1 MPLCGIPPIRVR
13 VRWGRMRR
21 VTAVLIAVLAIA
33 PASAAGAT
41 GGTSAP
47 SGGTSPGSG
56 TGIGAGYGSSAG
68 GTTPTSTGGTKVDPS
83 WVPSAGGGPAPGA
96 TTSPKPPPGQ
106 APAGS
111 FARTDVPALYLSAYR
126 AAGRRYR
133 IDWRLLAAIGK
144 NESDHGRAQLPG
156 VTSGLNFAG
165 CCSGPM
171 QICQVASCG
180 NVWQAYRR
188 DGDGD
193 GVTSIYSAADSIHSA
208 AALVVDLR
216 RMVGPSSKLILA
228 AYNAGPGTVQKYRGV
243 PPIDETEIYVRNGVR
258 YLRLLRR

>member
-1 MPLCGIPPIRVR
+1 
-13 VRWGRMRR
+13 MRR
-21 VTAVLIAVLAIA
+21 TLVALIAALLIA
-33 PASAAGAT
+33 PAAAQAANGGASAG
-41 GGTSAP
+41 
-47 SGGTSPGSG
+47 SGGTSTTTG
-56 TGIGAGYGSSAG
+56 TPAGNQSAG
-68 GTTPTSTGGTKVDPS
+68 GTPPTSTGGTTVDPN
-83 WVPSAGGGPAPGA
+83 WVPSAGNGPAPERH
-96 TTSPKPPPGQ
+96 PEPQ
-106 APAGS
+106 APAGGNTPAGS
-111 FARTDVPALYLSAYR
+111 FARRDIPRLYLKYYR
-126 AAGRRYR
+126 AAGKRYGV
-133 IDWRLLAAIGK
+133 DWRLLAALGK
-144 NESDHGRAQLPG
+144 NESDHGRSTLPG
-156 VTSGLNFAG
+156 VASGLNFAG

-193 GVTSIYSAADSIHSA
+193 GVISIYSAGDSIHSA
-208 AALVVDLR
+208 AALVADLR

>member
-1 MPLCGIPPIRVR
+1 
-13 VRWGRMRR
+13 MRR
-21 VTAVLIAVLAIA
+21 TLAALIAVLLIA
-33 PASAAGAT
+33 PAAAQAANGGASAG
-41 GGTSAP
+41 
-47 SGGTSPGSG
+47 SGGTSTTTGTPAGSQP
-56 TGIGAGYGSSAG
+56 AG
-68 GTTPTSTGGTKVDPS
+68 GTPPTSTGGTTVDPN
-83 WVPSAGGGPAPGA
+83 WVPSAGSGPAPERQPEPQVPTA
-96 TTSPKPPPGQ
+96 N
-106 APAGS
+106 APTGS
-111 FARTDVPALYLSAYR
+111 FARRDIPRLYLKHYR
-126 AAGRRYR
+126 AAGKRYG
-133 IDWRLLAAIGK
+133 IDWRLLAALGK
-144 NESDHGRAQLPG
+144 NESDHGRSTLPG
-156 VTSGLNFAG
+156 VASGLNFAG

-193 GVTSIYSAADSIHSA
+193 GVISIYSAGDSIHSA
-208 AALVVDLR
+208 AALVADLR

>member
-1 MPLCGIPPIRVR
+1 
-13 VRWGRMRR
+13 MRR
-21 VTAVLIAVLAIA
+21 VTAVLIALLAVVPA
-33 PASAAGAT
+33 PAMAAT

-47 SGGTSPGSG
+47 SGGTAPGAGSGSGSSPG
-56 TGIGAGYGSSAG
+56 TSAG
-68 GTTPTSTGGTKVDPS
+68 GTTPTSTGGTTVDPD

-96 TTSPKPPPGQ
+96 TTTPKPPAGQ
-106 APAGS
+106 TPAGS
-111 FARTDVPALYLSAYR
+111 FARTDIPALYLSAYR
-126 AAGRRYR
+126 AAGRRYN
-133 IDWRLLAAIGK
+133 IDWRLLAALGK

-171 QICQVASCG
+171 QMCQVASCG

-193 GVTSIYSAADSIHSA
+193 GVISIYDAADSIHSA
-208 AALVVDLR
+208 AGLVVDLKK
-216 RMVGPSSKLILA
+216 MVGPSSKLIMA

-243 PPIDETEIYVRNGVR
+243 PPIDETQVYVRNGVR

>member
-1 MPLCGIPPIRVR
+1 
-13 VRWGRMRR
+13 MRR
-21 VTAVLIAVLAIA
+21 VLAALIVLAA
-33 PASAAGAT
+33 LTPATANAANGGVSAG
-41 GGTSAP
+41 
-47 SGGTSPGSG
+47 
-56 TGIGAGYGSSAG
+56 AG
-68 GTTPTSTGGTKVDPS
+68 GTTTQAPSGSTGTRGSGGTPPTSTGGTTVDPN
-83 WVPSAGGGPAPGA
+83 WVPSAGNGPAPEHNPEP
-96 TTSPKPPPGQ
+96 TPPANQ
-106 APAGS
+106 DDNVPAGS
-111 FARTDVPALYLSAYR
+111 FAKRDIPRLYLKYYK
-126 AAGRRYR
+126 AAGKRYGV
-133 IDWRLLAAIGK
+133 DWRLLAALGK
-144 NESDHGRAQLPG
+144 NESDHGRSTLPG
-156 VTSGLNFAG
+156 VTSGLNFAQ

-193 GVTSIYSAADSIHSA
+193 GVTSIYSAGDSIHTA

-243 PPIDETEIYVRNGVR
+243 PPIDETELYVTNGIR

>member
-1 MPLCGIPPIRVR
+1 
-13 VRWGRMRR
+13 MRR
-21 VTAVLIAVLAIA
+21 LTAVLLAVLALA
-33 PASAAGAT
+33 PASAAAAT

-47 SGGTSPGSG
+47 SGGTTPGSSSSPQSG
-56 TGIGAGYGSSAG
+56 TQAG
-68 GTTPTSTGGTKVDPS
+68 GTAPTSTGGTTVDPH

-96 TTSPKPPPGQ
+96 TTTPKPP
-106 APAGS
+106 PAGS
-111 FARTDVPALYLSAYR
+111 FARTDIPPIYLRAYR
-126 AAGRRYR
+126 SAGRRYG
-133 IDWRLLAAIGK
+133 IDWRLLAALGK
-144 NESDHGRAQLPG
+144 NESDHGRAALPG

-171 QICQVASCG
+171 QMCQVASCG

-193 GVTSIYSAADSIHSA
+193 GVVSIYDAADSIHSA
-208 AALVVDLR
+208 AALVADLK
-216 RMVGPSSKLILA
+216 RMVGANSKLILA

-243 PPIDETEIYVRNGVR
+243 PPIDETQVYVRNGVR